1 MKIAEIVIRSLLGLL
16 LLFGSISYLFD
27 LIPPPELTG
36 NVKIFMD
43 GMVATGY
50 LMTLVKVTEL
60 LCGLA
65 FLSGLFVP
73 LAAVVF
79 APIAINIF
87 MFHLMVA
94 PPVVPVAAFVLFANL
109 FLGFA
114 HWNKYRPMLAAR

>member
-1 MKIAEIVIRSLLGLL
+1 MKIAVIVIRSLLGLL

-94 PPVVPVAAFVLFANL
+94 PPAVPVAAFVLFANL